1 MSPITFD
8 PSFGYGTIITLAV
21 LISGFVGN
29 YFLQR
34 YQVGEMIK
42 RHCELEVKVVAIDAA
57 FSKHQLH
64 ISETYVRRDD
74 LERMEERIGKT
85 FGALIDGIGRRMET
99 VEHTMRNI
107 DTKIL
112 SVVQVVTKRSRLD
125 D

>member
-1 MSPITFD
+1 MAPVSFD
-8 PSFGYGTIITLAV
+8 PSLGYGTLITLAV
-21 LISGFVGN
+21 LIAGFIGN
-29 YFLQR
+29 YFLQN

-42 RHCELEVKVVAIDAA
+42 RHCDLELKVVAMGAEFA
-57 FSKHQLH
+57 KHQLH

-74 LERMEERIGKT
+74 LEKMEERIGKM
-85 FGALIDGIGRRMET
+85 FGSMIEGIGRRMET

-112 SVVQVVTKRSRLD
+112 SVVQMVTNRKTRD